1 MATPLV
7 TWARSI
13 GIVTINDDSNYGNRL
28 QNYALQQAL
37 RQLGWAPE
45 TIRNAP
51 EPWPRSMLIPRTVDD
66 LRHRPAEFLQ
76 HRARRLQEAVGRSRS
91 AAPSY
96 LGRRRDANAQF
107 TAAFIRTTQKRFADA
122 PRSYWADR
130 YERVVTGSDQVWNPQ
145 YRRANGMDFLDFAS
159 PANRVSYAAS
169 FGVDA
174 VPRFL
179 HAPYARWLEQIP
191 HLSVR
196 ERSAAEVVHALTG
209 RDVPVVLD
217 PTLLLTR
224 GQWEELIENEPR
236 IESDAYALRFMIG
249 QLTPQQEAALADAA
263 APSRVADLHDLGSPL
278 HAGVGP
284 VGFVAAIAHASVV
297 ITDSFHA
304 SVFALLFR
312 RPLIV
317 RTRFRS
323 DSRIGSLLD
332 AHGLA
337 LEATAAEG
345 VGALGEVDWGAAE
358 SSREQ
363 HRADSFAFLR
373 AALNSDDRAGT

>member
-1 MATPLV
+1 
-7 TWARSI
+7 
-13 GIVTINDDSNYGNRL
+13 
-28 QNYALQQAL
+28 
-37 RQLGWAPE
+37 
-45 TIRNAP
+45 
-51 EPWPRSMLIPRTVDD
+51 
-66 LRHRPAEFLQ
+66 
-76 HRARRLQEAVGRSRS
+76 VGRSHP
-91 AAPSY
+91 AAPSF
-96 LGRRRDANAQF
+96 LGLRRDANAQF

-122 PRSYWADR
+122 PRSYWSERYDR
-130 YERVVTGSDQVWNPQ
+130 VITGSDQVWNPQ

-159 PANRVSYAAS
+159 PATRVSYAAS

-224 GQWEELIENEPR
+224 AQWDELIENEPT
-236 IESDAYALRFMIG
+236 IESDAYGLRFMIG
-249 QLTPQQEAALADAA
+249 QLTPQQEAALAEAA
-263 APSRVADLHDLGSPL
+263 APSRVADLHDLGSPV

-284 VGFVAAIAHASVV
+284 VGFVAAIARASVV

-317 RTRFRS
+317 RTRFRR
-323 DSRIGSLLD
+323 DSRITSLLD
-332 AHGLA
+332 AHGLE
-337 LEATAAEG
+337 LEPTAVDG
-345 VGALGEVDWGAAE
+345 VGALGDVDWLAAE
-358 SSREQ
+358 SARER
-363 HRADSFAFLR
+363 HRADSFAFLHS
-373 AALNSDDRAGT
+373 ALNIGDGVGT